1 MNRKNCSACL
11 IIFFSWLTIGGCGS
25 SENGQI
31 ESTLSCPPAPD
42 VQVAE
47 KLDTLNIIIET
58 SGSMAGFM
66 PSRSGEQTN
75 FQMQVDELLANA
87 EALEGNDIRTLRYYS
102 ARDRIYKE
110 VYSRFVQMLR
120 RGLRNPG
127 ASTPL
132 PALLSDITE
141 SYTGEGQVSLFISDF
156 IYSPPN
162 SRDRD
167 FIANDIRRALNQ
179 VENENFVVSV
189 FAQQSDFAG
198 TYYPAASENP
208 GGRVRPIRPCCE
220 TEVPYY
226 VWVMGPEEKVRM
238 VNQEIIRQ
246 NYEEQLHLGF
256 SEKET
261 GYGIIPGSGREGS
274 WYPAD
279 REGKVIQLDNA
290 RDIQDEGIAYT
301 IGLMLEGLPGQV
313 SSTEYLE
320 EHLEL
325 QVENGEGQIKQ
336 VYDRAAFLT
345 GSTINN
351 KDRKLI
357 DCYSHYVTV
366 EVDKVYDRN
375 ADIELQLQL
384 ENALPPWV
392 EEYTTDNDS
401 RIEEVGPKT
410 FSLNAIIEGAGR
422 AVREQED
429 NFFNLTTTIDLSR

>member
-1 MNRKNCSACL
+1 MNRKNCSVCL
-11 IIFFSWLTIGGCGS
+11 IIFLGWFALSGCGS
-25 SENGQI
+25 EESGQV
-31 ESTLSCPPAPD
+31 ESSLSCPPAPD

-66 PSRSGEQTN
+66 PGRSGEQTG

-87 EALEGNDIRTLRYYS
+87 EALEGNSIRTLRYYS
-102 ARDRIYKE
+102 ARDQIYKE

-127 ASTPL
+127 SSTPL
-132 PALLSDITE
+132 PGILSDITE
-141 SYTGEGQVSLFISDF
+141 SYTGDGQVSLFISDF

-167 FIANDIRRALNQ
+167 FIANDIRRALNK
-179 VENENFVVSV
+179 VENENFAVSV
-189 FAQQSDFAG
+189 FAQKSDFAG
-198 TYYPAASENP
+198 TFYPAASENP
-208 GGRVRPIRPCCE
+208 GGRVQPVKPCCE

-226 VWVMGPEEKVRM
+226 IWVMGPEEKVRM

-256 SEKET
+256 SEGET
-261 GYGIIPGSGREGS
+261 PYAIIPGSGREGN

-290 RDIQDEGIAYT
+290 RDIQEEGLTYT
-301 IGLMLEGLPGQV
+301 IGLMLDGLPGQV
-313 SSTEYLE
+313 NSTEYLE
-320 EHLEL
+320 EHLKL
-325 QVENGEGQIKQ
+325 QVENGEGQIKE
-336 VYDRAAFLT
+336 VYNREAFLS
-345 GSTINN
+345 GSTINS

-366 EVDKVYDRN
+366 EVNKVFDRN
-375 ADIELQLQL
+375 SDIQLHLQL
-384 ENALPPWV
+384 ENAPAPWV

-401 RIEEVGPKT
+401 RIEEVGART
-410 FSLNAIIEGAGR
+410 FSLNAIVEGAGR
-422 AVREQED
+422 AVRKQE
-429 NFFNLTTTIDLSR
+429 NTFFNLTTTIDLSR